1 MQSYNK
7 RCHFVKLIHENC
19 FRLNVYVINF
29 ISTNHYN
36 FCSAKLVL
44 LLTMVVVVVNMNF
57 HMFISTGKV
66 MQGASYIVIYIKITK
81 TQLNHNLDPCI

>member
-1 MQSYNK
+1 MQSYDK
-7 RCHFVKLIHENC
+7 RYHFVKLIYENCC
-19 FRLNVYVINF
+19 FRLNVYVIIC
-29 ISTNHYN
+29 ISINRYN

-66 MQGASYIVIYIKITK
+66 MCK
-81 TQLNHNLDPCI
+81 